1 MIPKTVYQTWKTHRL
16 PLVSQYALQRMK
28 KMNPSYSFQLFDDS
42 DVVKFIASNFDES
55 VRVAYSRLR
64 LGASKADL
72 FRYCVL
78 FIKGGV
84 YVDIDSEIVGNLDDL
99 LGESGACIT
108 RESNHG
114 RFVQWML
121 AFEPGHPI
129 LERVIFYV
137 VSEILSRPVD
147 DTMDY
152 DIVKLTGPDVFSRG
166 VVDTVGLPNLWDKDD
181 ISVALHL
188 QHAEHEQVR
197 RSKLYTYDYGEFALF
212 KFPNHHLIDVE
223 KFVLHGTFN
232 WKHHEWMHHNFRF
245 VITAVAAVSAGCLLL
260 IAQYYKKYVSQ

>member
-1 MIPKTVYQTWKTHRL
+1 MIPKIVYQTWKTQRL
-16 PLVSQYALQRMK
+16 PLVSQYALHRMK
-28 KMNPSYSFQLFDDS
+28 KMNPSYSFRLFDDS
-42 DVVKFIASNFDES
+42 EIVNFIESNFDES

-78 FIKGGV
+78 FINGGV

-99 LGESGACIT
+99 LGNSSACIT
-108 RESNHG
+108 RELNHG

-166 VVDTVGLPNLWDKDD
+166 VVDAVGLPNLWYKDD
-181 ISVALHL
+181 ISVAHHL

-212 KFPNHHLIDVE
+212 KFPYNHFIDVE

-232 WKHHEWMHHNFRF
+232 WKHHEWMHHNFGLVNR
-245 VITAVAAVSAGCLLL
+245 AVSVVAVGLCIIIL
-260 IAQYYKKYVSQ
+260 IHLS